1 MNASS
6 RNIDLT
12 KVVVF
17 SGLGI
22 FMFFIPFFPI
32 GVGGQALLV
41 YGVNLVKE
49 LLNPILSQLVL
60 FAIYSLIVFCLYAK
74 FSKSD
79 NVIKH
84 YYGRVKWYSIVLYCI
99 GAILGT
105 MIYCNMGPA
114 SLLAPEI
121 GGLGLGLARTVV
133 VTITVAG
140 MMVPFIA
147 EFGLLEFVGTLIEPL
162 MRPIFK
168 VPGCASIDAVTSFVA
183 NPTVGIFFTNKLYN
197 AKKYTT
203 REAAAIATNFSF
215 ISLGYFA
222 VMCQMA
228 NILDYY
234 GSVVLSAFIISF
246 IMALIMIR
254 IPPISFLPDKFIDGT
269 DQVKDQV
276 IHFNFALLQAA
287 YASAL
292 DKAHS
297 IKCAPLF
304 KRYLVDV
311 LIFSQKIAAYI
322 LCLSV
327 ITLWL
332 VDNTSIFNYIGIP
345 FGYLLDICQIPNA
358 AEIAPTMILGL
369 AEVAL
374 PATYIS
380 GMTIAT
386 ESAFFVV
393 VVSSL
398 QIIMF
403 SISAVSILESDI
415 PLNIAN
421 LIIIFFVRT
430 LLAIPIVAVVTHFIF

>member
-1 MNASS
+1 MKATSS
-6 RNIDLT
+6 NIDLA

-22 FMFFIPFFPI
+22 FMFFVPFFPI
-32 GVGGQALLV
+32 GIGGQALLV
-41 YGVNLVKE
+41 FGVNVVKA
-49 LLNPILSQLVL
+49 LLAPILSLLVL
-60 FAIYSLIVFCLYAK
+60 FAIYSLIAFCLYAK
-74 FSKSD
+74 LSKND
-79 NVIKH
+79 NVIKRH
-84 YYGRVKWYSIVLYCI
+84 YGRVKWYSIVLYCI
-99 GAILGT
+99 GAVLGT
-105 MIYCNMGPA
+105 MIYCQSGPA
-114 SLLAPEI
+114 SLLDPEI
-121 GGLGLGLARTVV
+121 GGLGMGLARTVV

-234 GSVVLSAFIISF
+234 GSVVLSALIISF
-246 IMALIMIR
+246 VIALIMIR

-269 DQVKDQV
+269 EPIKDKV
-276 IHFNFALLQAA
+276 IHFDSALVRAA
-287 YASAL
+287 YTSAI
-292 DKAHS
+292 DKAHNV
-297 IKCAPLF
+297 KCAPLF

-332 VDNTSIFNYIGIP
+332 VDNTSIFTYIGVP
-345 FGYLLDICQIPNA
+345 FEYLLSLFRIPNA
-358 AEIAPTMILGL
+358 ADIAPTMILGL

-380 GMTIAT
+380 GMMIAR

-403 SISAVSILESDI
+403 SNSAVSILESDI
-415 PLNIAN
+415 PLSIAN

-430 LLAIPIVAVVTHFIF
+430 IIAIPIVAVVMHFIF